1 MSKDTV
7 YLDAV
12 NKAIQSEIKEAVRKA
27 WDQAKLEV
35 EGSLSRIMAD
45 ISVQV
50 MKRIQVELSSEDRLI
65 ITVDMKE
72 GI

>member
-1 MSKDTV
+1 V

-35 EGSLSRIMAD
+35 EGSLPRIMAD

-50 MKRIQVELSSEDRLI
+50 MKRIQVESSADRLI

-72 GI
+72 DT

>member
-1 MSKDTV
+1 V

>member
-1 MSKDTV
+1 V

-12 NKAIQSEIKEAVRKA
+12 NKAIQAEVKEAVRKA

-35 EGSLSRIMAD
+35 EGSLPRIMAS
-45 ISVQV
+45 ISAEV
-50 MKRIQVELSSEDRLI
+50 MKRIQVELSSEDHLI

>member
-1 MSKDTV
+1 V

-12 NKAIQSEIKEAVRKA
+12 NKAIQAEVKEAVRKA

-35 EGSLSRIMAD
+35 EGSLPRIMAS
-45 ISVQV
+45 ISAEV

-65 ITVDMKE
+65 ITVDVKE

>member
-1 MSKDTV
+1 M